1 MISDSLCYFV
11 FLPATTALTATSL
24 QIDNGEDDILTLAA
38 IISLDGAI
46 ASITEAI
53 DDDANDLLDDDD
65 DNADVS
71 QVIKVKIC
79 LIRAIIMV
87 EVGVIKYKIQF

>member
-71 QVIKVKIC
+71 QVIKVKY
-79 LIRAIIMV
+79 V
-87 EVGVIKYKIQF
+87 N

>member
-1 MISDSLCYFV
+1 M

-24 QIDNGEDDILTLAA
+24 QIDSGEDDILTLAA
-38 IISLDGAI
+38 IISLGGAI

-71 QVIKVKIC
+71 QVIKVTY
-79 LIRAIIMV
+79 V
-87 EVGVIKYKIQF
+87 